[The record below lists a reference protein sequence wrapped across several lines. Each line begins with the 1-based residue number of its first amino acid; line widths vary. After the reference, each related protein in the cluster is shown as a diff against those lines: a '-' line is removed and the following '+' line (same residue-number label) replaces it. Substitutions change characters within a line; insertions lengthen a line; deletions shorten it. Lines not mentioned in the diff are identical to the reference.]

1 MKARLLAAFVA
12 GVCLTPAAMADVS
25 GPAST
30 IFENDAHLK
39 AQLSNTSPNKI
50 VIEGELITRVTG
62 PDGAFT
68 QENTED
74 GALLITPTTGQ
85 NFTLFLETAN
95 GIGASVDVTPKPG
108 SGHTLHLIPASVP
121 HKANPDAKVW
131 EESQPWEKTL
141 VSVARTVVNGGVPDS
156 YTEAKAARGP
166 AYSALSVL
174 ASAGVQLTPERQLV
188 GSHLLVMRY
197 RMKNTGYITR
207 PLSEKQFWQKGVRAV
222 MLSTNNLY
230 ASGEG
235 YVWVIFSTETEGG
248 V

>member
-12 GVCLTPAAMADVS
+12 GLCLVPAAMADVS
-25 GPAST
+25 GPAGT
-30 IFENDAHLK
+30 VFENDAHLK

-74 GALLITPTTGQ
+74 GALLITPLTGQ
-85 NFTLFLETAN
+85 NFTLFLETAS
-95 GIGASVDVTPKPG
+95 GIGASLDVTPKPG

-121 HKANPDAKVW
+121 MKANPDAKAW
-131 EESQPWEKTL
+131 EESQPWEKTQ
-141 VSVARTVVNGGVPDS
+141 VSVARTVVNGGVPDN
-156 YTEAKAARGP
+156 YIEAKAARGP
-166 AYSALSVL
+166 AYNPLPGVL
-174 ASAGVQLTPERQLV
+174 LTPERQLV

-207 PLSEKQFWQKGVRAV
+207 SLSEKQFWQKGVRAV
-222 MLSTNNLY
+222 MLSTHNLY
-230 ASGEG
+230 AGGEG
-235 YVWVIFSTETEGG
+235 YVWVIFSTATEGG

>member
-12 GVCLTPAAMADVS
+12 AVCLAPAAMADVS
-25 GPAST
+25 GPSGT
-30 IFENDAHLK
+30 VFENDAHLK

-74 GALLITPTTGQ
+74 GALLITPLTGQ

-108 SGHTLHLIPASVP
+108 SGHTLRLIPASAP
-121 HKANPDAKVW
+121 QKANPDAKTW

-156 YTEAKAARGP
+156 YTEVAAVRGP
-166 AYSALSVL
+166 AYSPVSGVL
-174 ASAGVQLTPERQLV
+174 LTPERQLV

-222 MLSTNNLY
+222 MLTTHSLY
-230 ASGEG
+230 AGGEG
-235 YVWVIFSTETEGG
+235 FVWVIFSTGTEGG